1 MITDLDRRISELAD
15 KVATENETARL
26 LDLVA
31 QLNAAIDERTR
42 EIKKKAVAN
51 SVAEKLGIEQKEING
66 SGKSA

>member
-15 KVATENETARL
+15 KVAAENETARL

-31 QLNAAIDERTR
+31 QLNAAIDEKTR
-42 EIKKKAVAN
+42 EIEKKSVAN
-51 SVAEKLGIEQKEING
+51 SVAEKLGIERNKTNQ